1 MKRGGII
8 VEGAEQVG
16 KSTFCQKLREWLDL
30 DLVHMHKDYGFVEGK
45 FDYFKSYFH
54 DIDKQDEPIV
64 FDRHYVSELAY
75 GRLFDRDNID
85 DKIKAQIETKLRD
98 LGYIIVLLVPRA
110 GAWLDREEMIT
121 SEQNELVSQ
130 YFDEAYEDLRV
141 TKIKVNAFDDAS
153 FNKVIE
159 LYWRM
164 P

>member
-16 KSTFCQKLREWLDL
+16 KSTFCEKLSDHLDL
-30 DLVHMHKDYGFVEGK
+30 RLVHMHKNYGFIDGK

-54 DIDKQDEPIV
+54 DVDKQDEPII

-75 GRLFDRDNID
+75 GRLFDRGNID
-85 DKIKAQIETKLRD
+85 EKIKAQIEAKLRD
-98 LGYIIVLLVPRA
+98 LGYIVVLLTPRDC
-110 GAWLDREEMIT
+110 AWLDREEMIT

-130 YFDEAYEDLRV
+130 YFDEAYENLHV
-141 TKIKVNAFDDAS
+141 TKVKVNAFDDAS
-153 FNKVIE
+153 LSKVVE
-159 LYWRM
+159 LYRRM